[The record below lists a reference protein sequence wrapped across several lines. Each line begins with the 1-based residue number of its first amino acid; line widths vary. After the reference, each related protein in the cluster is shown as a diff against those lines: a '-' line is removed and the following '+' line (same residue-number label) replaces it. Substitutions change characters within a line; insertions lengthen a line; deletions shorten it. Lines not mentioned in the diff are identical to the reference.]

1 MTMWR
6 TIIVLSI
13 VTALSATAL
22 AQQPPAAE
30 PKKPDEDQQQQQ
42 LRDLDQRKAD
52 EAARAEKMAA
62 DRARRMIDE
71 QRRAVDQERRMAE
84 QQMRAYKQALDA
96 RRAWNP
102 APRATRKEKVAYLG
116 VATMEVTPEL
126 AAQLKLSPGMG
137 LLVNAVLPDSPAER
151 AGVKQYDVIT
161 KLDDQLLTNPEQ
173 LRVLVRMKKQ
183 SDDVKLSIIRQAA
196 PTTASV
202 ELGQQEVDVEIGADP
217 VGAAV
222 GADEMPRGLVDLR
235 AAPDGNVNFTFKPTV
250 TDFVVNGGG
259 GVAMTNVAG
268 KNEMVWT
275 DGQHTLNMEMQNG
288 KAVQLT
294 ARLRDGRE
302 LFKGPV
308 ATDEQRAAL
317 PPDIAGK
324 LKKAEAG
331 GGGPLR
337 FGGGVA
343 MARARGGAGRQ
354 RVLTST
360 ENDHLLV
367 ARFENGKAVHAFAFS
382 QADGKTLFDGPVA
395 TDDQRKALPDDVAKQ
410 LDTLEKNQDAATEFG
425 VTRQR

>member
-1 MTMWR
+1 
-6 TIIVLSI
+6 
-13 VTALSATAL
+13 
-22 AQQPPAAE
+22 
-30 PKKPDEDQQQQQ
+30 
-42 LRDLDQRKAD
+42 
-52 EAARAEKMAA
+52 
-62 DRARRMIDE
+62 
-71 QRRAVDQERRMAE
+71 MAE

-235 AAPDGNVNFTFKPTV
+235 AAPDGKVNFTFKPNV
-250 TDFVVNGGG
+250 TDFMVNGGG

-294 ARLRDGRE
+294 ARMRDGRE

-317 PPDIAGK
+317 PPEIADK

-331 GGGPLR
+331 GAFR
-337 FGGGVA
+337 IGGVTLKGGRA
-343 MARARGGAGRQ
+343 ARA

-367 ARFENGKAVHAFAFS
+367 ARMENGKAVHAFAFS

-395 TDDQRKALPDDVAKQ
+395 TDDQRKALPDDVARQ